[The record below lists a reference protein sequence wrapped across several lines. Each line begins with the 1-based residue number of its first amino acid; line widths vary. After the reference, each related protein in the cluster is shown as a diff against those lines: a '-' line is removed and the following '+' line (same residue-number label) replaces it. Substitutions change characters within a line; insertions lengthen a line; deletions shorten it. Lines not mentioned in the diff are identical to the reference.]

1 MLANFSG
8 GSRILNRGV
17 QRKTALL
24 RVVKFLTPPIC
35 RPRLLAQKKQKKKQ
49 KKKNR
54 LLEPTKLLGPR
65 NIFVL
70 FSKNMVS
77 I

>member
-35 RPRLLAQKKQKKKQ
+35 RPRLLAPKKK
-49 KKKNR
+49 KKKKKSSFGTN
-54 LLEPTKLLGPR
+54 ETSGTKKHFCFIR
-65 NIFVL
+65 
-70 FSKNMVS
+70 
-77 I
+77 